1 VEHRVGEPAN
11 DIPSI
16 QDKVAACRAAASDL
30 WEVPMKKAL
39 TLALLSTAL
48 AMLLLPAVSEAA
60 VRPTAAE
67 KKVIRLVNAER
78 AKLGLAP
85 VRFNA
90 ALTRAARAHSAQM
103 AKRGILTHRS
113 ANGDTVAKR
122 LIRYGYKRTGYS
134 SWSAGEN
141 IARATAG
148 TLSATPEGIVPLWM
162 GSTAHRQVILTAKF
176 RDVGVGLARS
186 SSGMRY
192 VTLDLG
198 RRVR

>member
-1 VEHRVGEPAN
+1 
-11 DIPSI
+11 
-16 QDKVAACRAAASDL
+16 
-30 WEVPMKKAL
+30 MKKAL
-39 TLALLSTAL
+39 TLALLATTLALLSTTL
-48 AMLLLPAVSEAA
+48 ALLLVPAVSEAA
-60 VRPTAAE
+60 VRPTATE
-67 KKVIRLVNAER
+67 KKVISLVNAER

-85 VRFNA
+85 VRFNGN
-90 ALTRAARAHSAQM
+90 LTRAARAHSAQM

-122 LIRYGYKRTGYS
+122 LIRYGYKRTGFS
-134 SWSAGEN
+134 SWSVGEN

-148 TLSATPEGIVPLWM
+148 TVSATPEGIVPLWM

-176 RDVGVGLARS
+176 RDVGVGVARS

-192 VTLDLG
+192 FTLDLG